1 MRTLFRSSLL
11 CLCFAVSVPSTATAQ
26 VASTF
31 MLIPGIPGS
40 SVDDRH
46 KDWIDVV
53 SLVQTFAAAAKK
65 GNSCDVIVTRPLDI
79 AGPKL
84 WLAAVTHQVFSEI
97 RIEAVKAG
105 GERQRFYEI
114 RLTNARVDAITTSA
128 AGGPYYESVTLSS
141 EGATLSFFP
150 QNADGSIGSPVMAT
164 IPCS

>member
-1 MRTLFRSSLL
+1 MRTLFRLSLL
-11 CLCFAVSVPSTATAQ
+11 CLCFAVTVPSTAAAQ
-26 VASTF
+26 STDTF

-46 KDWIDVV
+46 KDWIDVA
-53 SLVQTFAAAAKK
+53 SLVQTFAAAGKR
-65 GNSCDVIVTRPLDI
+65 GNSCDVTVTKALDI

-97 RIEAVKAG
+97 RIESVKAG

-114 RLTNARVDAITTSA
+114 RLTNVRVDAITTSA
-128 AGGPYYESVTLSS
+128 YGGPSYETVTLTSD
-141 EGATLSFFP
+141 GATLSFFP
-150 QNADGSIGSPVMAT
+150 QRPDGSVGPPVTAT